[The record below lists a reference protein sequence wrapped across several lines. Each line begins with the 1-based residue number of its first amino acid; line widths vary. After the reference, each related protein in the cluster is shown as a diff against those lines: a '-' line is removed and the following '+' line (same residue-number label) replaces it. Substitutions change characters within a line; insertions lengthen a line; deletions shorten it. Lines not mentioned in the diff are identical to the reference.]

1 MKINTALI
9 MCAGFGKRL
18 NPLTLETPKPLLKIK
33 EKTMIERNIELIL
46 KLGIKNIIINTFYLE
61 EKITDFIK
69 KKKFPIYINIV
80 KDGDHIL
87 DTGGGILNMMEKS
100 EENNFLIFN
109 PDTFWSENYLNEIK
123 EMENIY
129 FTENLDNI
137 LLLVKKELSFDKT
150 FMGDFNLKD
159 KLIEDNGNKEFIY
172 TGCQILNKNLFIKQ
186 KVTKFPILIIWK
198 ELIKKNKLNGFESFN
213 NFYHLTD
220 LTIFKKLQDF

>member
-80 KDGDHIL
+80 KDGDQIL

-159 KLIEDNGNKEFIY
+159 KLIVDNGNKEFIY

>member
-100 EENNFLIFN
+100 EENDFLIFN

>member
-1 MKINTALI
+1 
-9 MCAGFGKRL
+9 
-18 NPLTLETPKPLLKIK
+18 
-33 EKTMIERNIELIL
+33 
-46 KLGIKNIIINTFYLE
+46 
-61 EKITDFIK
+61 
-69 KKKFPIYINIV
+69 
-80 KDGDHIL
+80 
-87 DTGGGILNMMEKS
+87 MMEKS

-159 KLIEDNGNKEFIY
+159 KLIVDNGNKEFIY
-172 TGCQILNKNLFIKQ
+172 TGCQILNKNLFIRQ
-186 KVTKFPILIIWK
+186 KVAKFPILIIWK

>member
-80 KDGDHIL
+80 KDGDQIL